1 MTRPLEIV
9 SITGIG
15 LVSPFGVGIET
26 FWLSVLEGHSGIR
39 RINRFDASTYSC
51 QVAGQVHDGSF
62 EVLIDPR
69 SLRTTT
75 HVTQLALA
83 AGQLALADS
92 RLPPAYYNPERFA
105 VVLGTALGG
114 WRNGEQQ
121 FGILIE
127 RGARRVNPFIA
138 NGAPHHATGGEL
150 ASAVDARGPQVTF
163 ANGCPASLQAVA
175 HAASMIERGEVDVCL
190 AGGAESPLSPMVFA
204 GMGRTQE
211 LSTLNDDPARAARP
225 FDRMHSGIVISEGSC
240 LFILESASRARARGA
255 RRYVDIG
262 GSAFSCD
269 AQGLYHFDPTGNTGA
284 RALHAALAVRG
295 QTPRDI
301 DYICAHANS
310 SPAFDA
316 KETLVIKRAFGEC
329 APLTPVSSIKAV
341 LGHPFGA
348 AGAFQLAATAL
359 AIQAEIIPPTHHLE
373 TPAPECDLDY
383 VPLRPRP
390 ASIRNALVT
399 SYGYGGINAYLV
411 ASRPKP

>member
-1 MTRPLEIV
+1 MEIA

-15 LVSPFGVGIET
+15 LVGPFGVGVEP
-26 FWLSVLEGHSGIR
+26 FWSSITEGRSGIR
-39 RINRFDASTYSC
+39 RVTRFDVDSFSC
-51 QVAGQVHDGSF
+51 QVAGELPDKSY
-62 EVLIDPR
+62 EDLIEPR
-69 SLRTTT
+69 KLRTTT

-83 AGQLALADS
+83 AGELAFDDA
-92 RLPPAYYNPERFA
+92 RLPRAHYSAERLA
-105 VVLGTALGG
+105 IVIGTAMGG
-114 WRNGEQQ
+114 WRDGEQQ
-121 FGILIE
+121 YGILLE

-138 NGAPHHATGGEL
+138 NATPHHATGGEL
-150 ASAVDARGPQVTF
+150 ASAVDARGPQITF
-163 ANGCPASLQAVA
+163 ANGCPAGLQAVA
-175 HAASMIERGEVDVCL
+175 HAAAMIERGEVDVCL

-240 LFILESASRARARGA
+240 LFVLESASRARARGA

-269 AQGLYHFDPTGNTGA
+269 AQGLYSFDPTGNTGA
-284 RALHAALAVRG
+284 RALHAALALRG